1 MKTSTVAFL
10 RIRLLISKTQGTS
23 DKIVAPKA
31 LFEQIESHTGS
42 EMSTKI
48 EGRRLGLFGLS
59 EVGVAK
65 PIRVLKKNL
74 GPGWVWKRHF

>member
-1 MKTSTVAFL
+1 MKSMFF
-10 RIRLLISKTQGTS
+10 
-23 DKIVAPKA
+23 APKA

-59 EVGVAK
+59 EVGGRE

-74 GPGWVWKRHF
+74 GYDNDWKRHF